1 MVLIGS
7 VILGLGGIEQR
18 LAALKAFR
26 ERVESVIIVTAEHA
40 LHDPENPFR
49 LIRRTEAGSLI
60 LKDPFRN
67 MVK

>member
-18 LAALKAFR
+18 LVALKAFR

-40 LHDPENPFR
+40 LHDRMIP
-49 LIRRTEAGSLI
+49 T
-60 LKDPFRN
+60 
-67 MVK
+67 